1 MAWFFFAL
9 VSAAAHA
16 GYNLFSKQLVT
27 KVDRYVV
34 AASVAGAAAAF
45 AWIGVVVTG
54 IPALGPG
61 FWPAFAVE
69 IVMEALALGF
79 YLKSLEKTDVS
90 LAVPL
95 LALTPAFLLITSPLI
110 TGESISSQ
118 GVLGVGLAVIG
129 TYVLAMDGEKRN
141 LLSPFRRLA
150 SDEGLRLMLLTAAA
164 YSITANYYAIVV
176 RNSSP
181 MFTSAVIETSAFVI
195 FGALVFRQQRKT
207 GPVKK
212 ILPIVG
218 ASGFMAFLGGIT
230 LSVALQTGLT
240 PLVISIRRLSIPMTV
255 LLGHGVLKEGQ
266 FLQRM
271 VASLILLAGAV
282 LILAA

>member
-1 MAWFFFAL
+1 MVWFFFAL
-9 VSAAAHA
+9 VSAATHA
-16 GYNLFSKQLVT
+16 GYNLFSKQLVSN
-27 KVDRYVV
+27 VDRYVV
-34 AASVAGAAAAF
+34 AATVAGAAAVF
-45 AWIGVVVTG
+45 AWAGVLLTG

-69 IVMEALALGF
+69 FVMEAVALGL

-110 TGESISSQ
+110 TGETISTQ
-118 GVLGVGLAVIG
+118 GVLGVAFAVVG
-129 TYVLAMDGEKRN
+129 TYILALDTKHKS
-141 LLSPFRRLA
+141 LLSPFRRLW

-164 YSITANYYAIVV
+164 YSITANYYALVA

-181 MFTSAVIETSAFVI
+181 MFTSAVIETSGVVV
-195 FGALVFRQQRKT
+195 FGALVLIQRRKIE
-207 GPVKK
+207 PVFKMGGT
-212 ILPIVG
+212 VA

-230 LSVALQTGLT
+230 LSVALLSGLT

-255 LLGHGVLKEGQ
+255 LLGHRVLKEGH
-266 FLQRM
+266 FRQRI
-271 VASLILLAGAV
+271 VASVILLAGAV
-282 LILAA
+282 LILTA

>member
-1 MAWFFFAL
+1 MVWFFFAL
-9 VSAAAHA
+9 VSAATHA
-16 GYNLFSKQLVT
+16 GYNVFSKQLVS

-45 AWIGVVVTG
+45 AWIGVLLTG

-69 IVMEALALGF
+69 IVMEAVALGA

-110 TGESISSQ
+110 TGESISSL
-118 GVLGVGLAVIG
+118 GVLGVALAVIG
-129 TYVLAMDGEKRN
+129 TYVLAADPKQRS
-141 LLSPFRRLA
+141 LLSPFQRLA
-150 SDEGLRLMLLTAAA
+150 SDEGLRFMLLTAAA
-164 YSITANYYAIVV
+164 YSITANYYALVV

-181 MFTSAVIETSAFVI
+181 MFTSAVIETSALVV
-195 FGALVFRQQRKT
+195 FGGLVLWQRRDT
-207 GPVKK
+207 TPVKTMAST
-212 ILPIVG
+212 VT
-218 ASGFMAFLGGIT
+218 ASGFMAFLGGVT
-230 LSVALQTGLT
+230 LSIALQTGLT

-255 LLGHGVLKEGQ
+255 LLGHRVLKEEH
-266 FLQRM
+266 FRQRLF
-271 VASLILLAGAV
+271 ASLILVAGAI
-282 LILAA
+282 LILTA